1 MIENIAGFFSWV
13 VCAGPP
19 IVAMGFLVFVL
30 LRALWYTF
38 VKRHAPGWQDTRA
51 TSPTES

>member
-13 VCAGPP
+13 LCAGPP
-19 IVAMGFLVFVL
+19 IAAMGFLQFVL

-38 VKRHAPGWQDTRA
+38 VKRHAPGWQDTQG
-51 TSPTES
+51 TSPMDS